1 MNSNLNLKYM
11 DILVMLASESED
23 FDMYSIS
30 DLFPKLAIESYLVD
44 QPAEQSGKVH
54 SMKS

>member
-1 MNSNLNLKYM
+1 M

-23 FDMYSIS
+23 FDKYTIS
-30 DLFPKLAIESYLVD
+30 DLFPKHAIESHLVD
-44 QPAEQSGKVH
+44 QPAEPSGKVH